1 MLKAQRRE
9 IIKRWNPW
17 HHLSCAPPVLH
28 IRVFQP
34 SVFLPGSSTRWGRP
48 EGGDHRG
55 KCTSRSF
62 QKGPSV
68 WFLLPATAYEMQIWA
83 TQGQEIHFTML
94 MVSSVLLK
102 SYCDPW
108 LGTVGLNYWRSFLE
122 SNFISTQY
130 WPDSAWKVNGKTQSD
145 FNERRS
151 RSVLEN
157 LMHSLYI
164 LSLIPCDPQRKRNNS
179 ESPRAKQGS
188 FAAWAGVLL
197 HMQKCPLQHKAQ
209 LWHLLING
217 KYFFVAVPVFQTNSL
232 KQVSFK
238 RTKPKRAQCW

>member
-9 IIKRWNPW
+9 IIKQWNPW
-17 HHLSCAPPVLH
+17 HHLSCAPPVFH
-28 IRVFQP
+28 IGVFQP

-108 LGTVGLNYWRSFLE
+108 LGTVGHNYWRSFLE

-197 HMQKCPLQHKAQ
+197 H
-209 LWHLLING
+209 
-217 KYFFVAVPVFQTNSL
+217 V
-232 KQVSFK
+232 
-238 RTKPKRAQCW
+238 

>member
-17 HHLSCAPPVLH
+17 HHLSCAPPVLR
-28 IRVFQP
+28 IGVFQP

-68 WFLLPATAYEMQIWA
+68 WFLLPVTAYEMQIWA

-102 SYCDPW
+102 SYCDHGLEQLDTTTGEAFWKAISLAHNIGLTLPEKSMVK
-108 LGTVGLNYWRSFLE
+108 LRVILTREEVG
-122 SNFISTQY
+122 QY
-130 WPDSAWKVNGKTQSD
+130 WKISCTAFIFCHWFLVIPRERGIILNLHEQSR
-145 FNERRS
+145 E
-151 RSVLEN
+151 
-157 LMHSLYI
+157 
-164 LSLIPCDPQRKRNNS
+164 
-179 ESPRAKQGS
+179 
-188 FAAWAGVLL
+188 VLL
-197 HMQKCPLQHKAQ
+197 PGLGFCSTCRNVLYSIKLSCD
-209 LWHLLING
+209 
-217 KYFFVAVPVFQTNSL
+217 T
-232 KQVSFK
+232 
-238 RTKPKRAQCW
+238 C

>member
-1 MLKAQRRE
+1 MPWAQRKSLSLVSGLLWQSSLGSSVSRHCE
-9 IIKRWNPW
+9 TLNCGANHQQIKRKKKILNVKSSQDRNKKAVKSW
-17 HHLSCAPPVLH
+17 HHLSHATPVLH
-28 IRVFQP
+28 FGVIQS
-34 SVFLPGSSTRWGRP
+34 SVLLPAFSTRRGRP
-48 EGGDHRG
+48 EGGDHKG
-55 KCTSRSF
+55 KCTNRIF

-68 WFLLPATAYEMQIWA
+68 WFLLPATACEMQIWA
-83 TQGQEIHFTML
+83 TQSQEICFTML

-108 LGTVGLNYWRSFLE
+108 LGTVGHNYWRSFLE

-130 WPDSAWKVNGKTQSD
+130 WPASAWKVNGKTHSD

-179 ESPRAKQGS
+179 ESPRAKQRS
-188 FAAWAGVLL
+188 FAAQAEVLL
-197 HMQKCPLQHKAQ
+197 PL
-209 LWHLLING
+209 
-217 KYFFVAVPVFQTNSL
+217 
-232 KQVSFK
+232 
-238 RTKPKRAQCW
+238 